1 MMIQSFKHIVTAFAV
16 IVGFS
21 LQLQAAT
28 LDELYDELARAD
40 APVAERI
47 EAEIVAEWEKSGSP
61 SLDLLLRLGEDA
73 LDNDDPELALEHFS
87 ALIDHDPSFAEG
99 YNARATAYYQLNLI
113 GPALDDLRTCL
124 GLNPRHF
131 NAMRGV
137 GVILEDLGRSR
148 EALEVYKTVTGINP
162 MSVGVQD
169 AIDRLELE
177 FEGQA
182 I

>member
-1 MMIQSFKHIVTAFAV
+1 M
-16 IVGFS
+16 
-21 LQLQAAT
+21 
-28 LDELYDELARAD
+28 
-40 APVAERI
+40 
-47 EAEIVAEWEKSGSP
+47 
-61 SLDLLLRLGEDA
+61 
-73 LDNDDPELALEHFS
+73 ALEHFS

>member
-1 MMIQSFKHIVTAFAV
+1 MA
-16 IVGFS
+16 
-21 LQLQAAT
+21 
-28 LDELYDELARAD
+28 
-40 APVAERI
+40 
-47 EAEIVAEWEKSGSP
+47 
-61 SLDLLLRLGEDA
+61 LLPTFD
-73 LDNDDPELALEHFS
+73 
-87 ALIDHDPSFAEG
+87 SFAEG